1 MATLKD
7 VAQKAGVPILTA
19 YHALSDSQPVDAP
32 QKQRVIEVAAQLR
45 YRLNITLRDVS
56 ALANVSVATISYVL
70 NNSAPVSPP
79 TRRRVLDAIDALG
92 YRPNITARNLKT
104 ARSRMI
110 GYAWHN
116 VYAWRKVADGYVNA
130 LLDHFLYSVTLAA
143 EACGYRL
150 LIFVE
155 PPDDPVSAYE
165 ELINTNRVDG
175 FIISGTNQDD
185 IRIRRLLDLRFPFS
199 SFGRANDSWDFA
211 YVDVDG
217 AQGIE
222 SATSHLLAQ
231 GHHNVAIL
239 GWPEGSLSGDARMRG
254 YGSAFAAAGKTP
266 NKSWIVHTTN
276 SIHHAYE
283 ETGNLLS
290 MSEQQRPS
298 GIVCFS
304 DTMAVG
310 AMRRIE
316 DEGLRVGVDVAV
328 TGFDDDP
335 IASILR
341 PALTSLQ
348 QPIDTIAAQMIDLL
362 MAQIDGQPLPNH
374 RIMLAP
380 ELIVRDSSR
389 TPYRG

>member
-1 MATLKD
+1 MATLKE
-7 VAQKAGVPILTA
+7 VAQKAGVPILMA
-19 YHALSDSQPVDAP
+19 YQALSDSQPVEQP
-32 QKQRVIEVAAQLR
+32 QKQRVIEVAAQLG

-70 NNSAPVSPP
+70 NNSAPVSPQ

-155 PPDDPVSAYE
+155 PPDDPVAAYE

-175 FIISGTNQDD
+175 FIVSGTNQDD
-185 IRIRRLLDLRFPFS
+185 VRIKRLLEMRFPFS
-199 SFGRANDSWDFA
+199 SFGRANESWDFA

-217 AQGIE
+217 GQGIE

-231 GHHNVAIL
+231 GHDNVAIL
-239 GWPEGSLSGDARMRG
+239 GWPQGSLSGDARMLG
-254 YGSAFAAAGKTP
+254 YGRAFAATGKTP
-266 NKSWIVHTTN
+266 NEAWIVHTTN
-276 SIHHAYE
+276 SIHDAYE
-283 ETGNLLS
+283 ETGRLLR
-290 MSEQQRPS
+290 MPEQQRPS

-316 DEGLRVGVDVAV
+316 DEGLRVGVDVTV

-341 PALTSLQ
+341 PSLTSLQ

-389 TPYRG
+389 TPYRR